1 MLGKV
6 KNKIKAYLNY
16 TKNID
21 YLITYAYIERII
33 QLYKISCLWGFFF
46 VNSVFFK
53 LV

>member
-6 KNKIKAYLNY
+6 KNKMKAYLNY

-33 QLYKISCLWGFFF
+33 QLYKISCLWFFF
-46 VNSVFFK
+46 VNSGFFK